1 MNKTLLVMNAEIS
14 ATLRRKLFTIFAFGV
29 PLVLGAIALI
39 VIAVNRQAGPAP
51 AASSASSRPTIAAPA
66 REGYVDQGDLIRA
79 LPIGTPANWLTKYA
93 SEAAAQAALQAG
105 EITGYYVIPGDYVQS
120 GKIVYA
126 RPEYNP
132 LSDQTPTEALEWILL
147 FNLLGGDADL
157 TAQVQNP
164 LDVHVRQLAAT
175 PVTERVDSWFVDLFP
190 TLMTLILYMVI
201 LLPAGVLVNAMIDE
215 KKNRVLEVLMTS
227 VSPPQLITGKI
238 LAVGLLGLL
247 QTAIWV
253 GVLWLVA
260 RFGGQQFSIPP
271 GFTVP
276 TGLIVWAFVYFLL
289 GYAMYG
295 SQLAGLGALAT
306 DLKDTRSA
314 VLIIMGPLIVTYM
327 FMIIIFVNPN
337 SPLALLVSLFP
348 LTSPIGMIARMTV
361 TEVPLWQAALAA
373 VLQLLTAVLILRLIA
388 RLFRAQTLLSGQPFS
403 LGRYLAA
410 LRGQA

>member
-51 AASSASSRPTIAAPA
+51 AASGASSRPAVAAPA

-79 LPIGTPANWLTKYA
+79 LPAGVPAGWLTKYA
-93 SEAAAQAALQAG
+93 TEAAAQAALQSG
-105 EITGYYVIPGDYVQS
+105 EITGYYVIPADYVQT
-120 GKIVYA
+120 GQIVYA

-132 LSDQTPTEALEWILL
+132 LSDRAPTDVMEWLLL
-147 FNLLGGDADL
+147 FNLLGGNAEL
-157 TAQVQNP
+157 TAQVRNP
-164 LDVHVRQLAAT
+164 LDVQVTQLAAA
-175 PVTERVDSWFVDLFP
+175 PATERANSWFVDLFP

-201 LLPAGVLVNAMIDE
+201 LLPAGVLVNALIDE
-215 KKNRVLEVLMTS
+215 KKNRVMEVLMTS
-227 VSPPQLITGKI
+227 VSPQQIITGKI
-238 LAVGLLGLL
+238 LALGLLGLL

-253 GVLWLVA
+253 GVMWMVV
-260 RFGGQQFSIPP
+260 RFGGQSLSIPP

-276 TGLIVWAFVYFLL
+276 TSLVVWAFVYFLL

-295 SQLAGLGALAT
+295 SQLAGLGALAA

-314 VLIIMGPLIVTYM
+314 TLIIMGPLIVTYM
-327 FMIIIFVNPN
+327 FMIIIFTNPN
-337 SPLALLVSLFP
+337 SPLSLLVSLFP

-410 LRGQA
+410 LWGQA